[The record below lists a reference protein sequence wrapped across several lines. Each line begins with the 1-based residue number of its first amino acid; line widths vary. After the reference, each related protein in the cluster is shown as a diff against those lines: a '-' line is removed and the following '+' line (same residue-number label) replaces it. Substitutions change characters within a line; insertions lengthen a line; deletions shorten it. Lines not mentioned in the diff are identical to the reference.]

1 MGDIRAK
8 FSLPIDEDFILA
20 DYPTLDHMMGY
31 IVKMQGGEVAP
42 KPAAVEPTA
51 PMPSVSPAPVVDSPT
66 AESSHHRTYSRG
78 RLEINLQWLA
88 SS

>member
-66 AESSHHRTYSRG
+66 QNPLHHQHLLRCRF
-78 RLEINLQWLA
+78 
-88 SS
+88 